1 MAVDQVNNTTA
12 ATSDSCADF
21 STAFVRLLFD
31 AHDTFARCEDATG
44 VFAFASLA
52 AIAFASFVIID
63 VMVALVRKY
72 GFAADGAGSMG
83 IDSEGA
89 ASSWGFVGKSAF
101 VIIFGMIAAW
111 IVAFFAA
118 VVDFLQTA
126 PHTAVATGVLWQVTY
141 AQLLNRFG
149 ATVKDPDQERRDPAE
164 LEEPVDE
171 EAEIQEATE
180 EVAE

>member
-1 MAVDQVNNTTA
+1 MNEDATGTNITNSCVDLY
-12 ATSDSCADF
+12 
-21 STAFVRLLFD
+21 TAFARLIFD
-31 AHDTFARCEDATG
+31 AHDKFDRCDDATG
-44 VFAFASLA
+44 VVAFACLA
-52 AIAFASFVIID
+52 ALAFGAFVIID

-72 GFAADGAGSMG
+72 GFAAEGAGSMG
-83 IDSEGA
+83 IDSGGE
-89 ASSWGFVGKSAF
+89 ASGWRIFGKSLF
-101 VIIFGMIAAW
+101 VILFGMIAAW

-149 ATVKDPDQERRDPAE
+149 QTVKDPQAEKPDREEQNAPA
-164 LEEPVDE
+164 DE
-171 EAEIQEATE
+171 EAELQQATE